1 MNQGLEG
8 GSNHLYEQL
17 GIKGNSNYLLTRAKL
32 WSSQSIVCKHSTRAM
47 ELKHLEEVHWVFF
60 LVLCFLF
67 CKILLFFKKLLKHAK
82 CVCIVHSLVFHV
94 DSFKYIMYLYHI
106 CYYCISLI
114 PLLPVSCPLVSLPPS
129 HPPQYYIYTA
139 NAISNSTP
147 V

>member
-60 LVLCFLF
+60 PVLCFLF
-67 CKILLFFKKLLKHAK
+67 CKIL
-82 CVCIVHSLVFHV
+82 VFQKA
-94 DSFKYIMYLYHI
+94 FET
-106 CYYCISLI
+106 C
-114 PLLPVSCPLVSLPPS
+114 
-129 HPPQYYIYTA
+129 
-139 NAISNSTP
+139 
-147 V
+147 